1 MKNEKNLNY
10 VGQNVGQKLKPDD
23 RRKQIIKIIKDKSQI
38 TALNLSEIF
47 SVSERTI
54 ERDLKSLTDKK
65 AIEYIGSA
73 KDGYW
78 VVKK

>member
-1 MKNEKNLNY
+1 MWRSKWGINF
-10 VGQNVGQKLKPDD
+10 GQKLKPDD

-38 TALNLSEIF
+38 TAQDLSEIF
-47 SVSERTI
+47 FVSERTI
-54 ERDLKSLTDKK
+54 KRDLKILTDKK

-78 VVKK
+78 IVKK